1 MYLKYHPSR
10 TVPAS
15 LNTGI
20 LKAYSVPEKR
30 NVKRKIFFL
39 KAIAPYVCLVLKINI
54 SSANLFEKKIFNC
67 GGKSG
72 KTFKRFKMYGTKE
85 PITDGVENK
94 YKSVFVIVQGI
105 YLIFLKISIC
115 ASEL

>member
-20 LKAYSVPEKR
+20 LKEYSVPEKR
-30 NVKRKIFFL
+30 NVRRKIFFL
-39 KAIAPYVCLVLKINI
+39 KAIAPYVCPVLKINI
-54 SSANLFEKKIFNC
+54 SSANLFEKKIFSC

-72 KTFKRFKMYGTKE
+72 KTFRRFKMYGTKE

-94 YKSVFVIVQGI
+94 YVCICDSAR
-105 YLIFLKISIC
+105 YIFNLLKNINMC
-115 ASEL
+115 F

>member
-1 MYLKYHPSR
+1 
-10 TVPAS
+10 
-15 LNTGI
+15 
-20 LKAYSVPEKR
+20 
-30 NVKRKIFFL
+30 
-39 KAIAPYVCLVLKINI
+39 
-54 SSANLFEKKIFNC
+54 
-67 GGKSG
+67 
-72 KTFKRFKMYGTKE
+72 MYGTKE